1 MIRPPMTARDPV
13 QFDTRA
19 EAEQWIETVLG
30 EWAGDFDI
38 TEICSEVFEFDQSM
52 DPATFE
58 VRLDRQCFR
67 LAVTDEEFWET
78 VRACETSQT
87 D

>member
-38 TEICSEVFEFDQSM
+38 PAIGSIVFEWNS
-52 DPATFE
+52 A
-58 VRLDRQCFR
+58 VQCFR